1 MEEED
6 AIELTSQ
13 GAGTYWYLP
22 PECFELNKT
31 PKISSRVD
39 VWSVGVIFYQMLFGE
54 KPFGNELSQQKILQ
68 QNAITTSLTVQFPS
82 KPNVS
87 DEGKEFIK
95 KCLIPEQQFRPDVLT
110 LFDDPYLKS
119 FKVKS

>member
-22 PECFELNKT
+22 PECFDMNKT

-39 VWSVGVIFYQMLFGE
+39 VWSAGVVFYQMLFGE
-54 KPFGNELSQQKILQ
+54 KPFGNELTQQKILQ
-68 QNAITTSLTVQFPS
+68 QNTITLNSTVQFPS
-82 KPNVS
+82 KPHVS
-87 DEGKEFIK
+87 DEAKAFIQ
-95 KCLIPEQQFRPDVLT
+95 KCLTAQQQYRPDVLT
-110 LFDDPYLKS
+110 IFDDPYLKS
-119 FKVKS
+119 FKSK